1 MPRDCSLS
9 TTRTLQETRDR
20 LIENFRSRGTKIH
33 QDLRDI
39 RRRFNERIGQEIV
52 KVTSDAIAEA
62 LTKRV
67 LTVRT
72 AQRGENVDVVITR
85 GGSGNQTFLK

>member
-1 MPRDCSLS
+1 VERFRVLATKFD
-9 TTRTLQETRDR
+9 QE
-20 LIENFRSRGTKIH
+20 IE
-33 QDLRDI
+33 DI

-52 KVTSDAIAEA
+52 KVTSDTVAEA

-72 AQRGENVDVVITR
+72 AQRGENVDVVIRQASPAEVRATKL
-85 GGSGNQTFLK
+85 F

>member
-1 MPRDCSLS
+1 LIELRVEYL
-9 TTRTLQETRDR
+9 RETRDR
-20 LIENFRSRGTKIH
+20 LIENFGSLETKID
-33 QDLRDI
+33 QDLQDI

-72 AQRGENVDVVITR
+72 AQRGENVDVVIRQASPAEVRATKL
-85 GGSGNQTFLK
+85 F